1 MSYLLSIPI
10 RKLWQITTGI
20 QRVCYEI
27 SQKPMTNSTIFNI
40 KITIRCWN
48 SHKTTILQPFFVAFI
63 AAPLLRWGNILRL
76 GRKEHWLV
84 PAENLSVEPSQILGS
99 GAGSV
104 LMFCWDALMC
114 QYCRYILYIYIHI
127 YTIYIYVCVY
137 IYIVYIYTYIY
148 IYTHRLYKSIL
159 THCFNMCLHVFLL
172 MVVVHFSNI
181 T

>member
-1 MSYLLSIPI
+1 
-10 RKLWQITTGI
+10 
-20 QRVCYEI
+20 
-27 SQKPMTNSTIFNI
+27 
-40 KITIRCWN
+40 
-48 SHKTTILQPFFVAFI
+48 VAFI

-127 YTIYIYVCVY
+127 YILYICVY
-137 IYIVYIYTYIY
+137 IYILYIYTYIY